1 MFCFYVRI
9 TAQAQEHLAAIR
21 DYIANELLAPDAAK
35 NMLLLL
41 GKEMSSLARMP
52 LRVKLVDEEPWRSE
66 GVRMKAVKNY
76 LIYFWV
82 NEAEQTVQV
91 FAVIYAR
98 RDQINALAGLEL

>member
-1 MFCFYVRI
+1 MAYHVRI
-9 TAQAQEHLAAIR
+9 TAQAQAHLAAIR

-35 NMLLLL
+35 NLLKLL
-41 GKEMSSLARMP
+41 AKEMASLSRMP
-52 LRVKLVDEEPWRSE
+52 LRMKLVEEEPWRSE

-82 NEAEQTVQV
+82 NEPEQTVQV

-98 RDQINALAGLEL
+98 RDQINTLAGMEL

>member
-1 MFCFYVRI
+1 MAYHVRI

>member
-1 MFCFYVRI
+1 MAYHVRI

-66 GVRMKAVKNY
+66 GVRMKAVKYY
-76 LIYFWV
+76 LIFFWV

-91 FAVIYAR
+91 FAVIYAK

>member
-1 MFCFYVRI
+1 MAYHVRI

-52 LRVKLVDEEPWRSE
+52 LRVKLVDEEP
-66 GVRMKAVKNY
+66 
-76 LIYFWV
+76 
-82 NEAEQTVQV
+82 
-91 FAVIYAR
+91 
-98 RDQINALAGLEL
+98 

>member
-1 MFCFYVRI
+1 MAYHERI

>member
-1 MFCFYVRI
+1 MAYHVRI

-52 LRVKLVDEEPWRSE
+52 LRVKRVDEEPWRSE

>member
-1 MFCFYVRI
+1 MAYHVRI

-66 GVRMKAVKNY
+66 GVRVKAVKNY

-98 RDQINALAGLEL
+98 RDQINALTGMEL